1 MNDERGTMNDERG
14 TTNGEH
20 LSDVAPVHRS
30 SFIVHRSAR
39 SSFIV
44 HRSARSSFRVH
55 RSRNQS
61 GFTLIELIV
70 VVTIIGIL
78 AAVAVVNVK
87 NAQRKT
93 REAALKH
100 NLTELRKAIDDFYAD
115 KQHYPAD
122 LNELTPDYL
131 RKIPKDPITDT
142 EDWEVVM
149 ETPDPD
155 APEST
160 DTDGNPAQPGVIDV
174 KSRAP
179 GSTLNNVPYTDL

>member
-1 MNDERGTMNDERG
+1 M
-14 TTNGEH
+14 TTT
-20 LSDVAPVHRS
+20 RK
-30 SFIVHRSAR
+30 
-39 SSFIV
+39 
-44 HRSARSSFRVH
+44 
-55 RSRNQS
+55 RSRRQA

-70 VVTIIGIL
+70 VFTIIGIL

-93 REAALKH
+93 RETALQH
-100 NLTELRKAIDDFYAD
+100 NLTEMRKAIDDFYAD

-122 LNELTPDYL
+122 LNELVPDYM
-131 RKIPKDPITDT
+131 RRIPKDPITQT

-149 ETPDPD
+149 ETVDPD
-155 APEST
+155 APENN
-160 DTDGNPAQPGVIDV
+160 DAEGNPGQPGVIDV